1 MADAASTNSGTEGA
15 ATGAA
20 AGAGTGTSG
29 AAAGSGAAN
38 APWYGE
44 VAPEVKTWAD
54 GKAYKDAA
62 AALSAH
68 MSLEKLIGVPADQI
82 LRLPKPEDAAGWD
95 GVWSRLGRPEAAD
108 KYELPVPEGDDG
120 SFAKQVAPLLFA
132 NGVPKAMA
140 QKLAAGMNDLSASMI
155 KTQHEQAQAKA
166 AADLAALKNEWG
178 QDFDKRAEF
187 GRRALREIGTPA
199 GLNDADLGTLEA
211 ALGTSKMLKLFAG
224 LGEASATA
232 KFSGSQDGG
241 GFQMTK
247 SQAAAKITQLRQDP
261 DWVKAYAG
269 GDRNK
274 ISEFTRLN
282 EIANAP

>member
-1 MADAASTNSGTEGA
+1 MADPAGANSGA
-15 ATGAA
+15 AGG
-20 AGAGTGTSG
+20 AGAGAGAGATGQ
-29 AAAGSGAAN
+29 GSDQAAN
-38 APWYGE
+38 TPWYGQIT
-44 VAPEVKTWAD
+44 PEVKSWVD
-54 GKAYKDAA
+54 GKAYKDPQ

-68 MSLEKLIGVPADQI
+68 MSLEKVMGAPADQI

-95 GVWSRLGRPEAAD
+95 VVWSRLGRPEAAD